1 MVSALTAI
9 RRLSLTL
16 AAMLLCALGTGCA
29 QMGEQLPTNFGGLPA
44 DTPQRPQ
51 VMAPTPAVHD
61 VPPARPVPPLNDA
74 EQLRLEKDLAAA
86 RARQGKLQD
95 PNARK
100 HAEDA
105 NAASAAALERAK
117 AAAKPPPP

>member
-1 MVSALTAI
+1 MPMF
-9 RRLSLTL
+9 
-16 AAMLLCALGTGCA
+16 AAMLFCALAPGCA
-29 QMGEQLPTNFGGLPA
+29 QMGDQLSTGLGGLPA

-51 VMAPTPAVHD
+51 VVAPTPAVHD
-61 VPPARPVPPLNDA
+61 VPPARPVPALNDA

-117 AAAKPPPP
+117 AAAKPSQ